1 MFYCKPGDCN
11 VIRYTL
17 KFPESGGGGAFTK
30 ASTVVF
36 ITQWHCSGH
45 LTICLKESEQVLD
58 DDQIERAL
66 IAEFDDV
73 MADAAGAQSD
83 DDDDLSDEAADY
95 KTLPDKLQYLQEYIH
110 NWFTPIFITA
120 DLCLLY
126 T

>member
-1 MFYCKPGDCN
+1 M
-11 VIRYTL
+11 
-17 KFPESGGGGAFTK
+17 
-30 ASTVVF
+30 
-36 ITQWHCSGH
+36 
-45 LTICLKESEQVLD
+45 KESEQVLD